1 MAWKSSTKLYP
12 RIGLVIERDVWA
24 YSCFRR
30 RSHRRTVVRFE
41 RPWIVKQMVKW
52 QERDRRYYEP
62 KKAPV
67 VPIEYAALYKQL
79 QSAIRTAQ
87 RYNDQPGAERSYPS
101 RGL

>member
-1 MAWKSSTKLYP
+1 MTWKSSTKLYP

-24 YSCFRR
+24 YSRFRR
-30 RSHRRTVVRFE
+30 QSHRRTVVRFE

-79 QSAIRTAQ
+79 QSVIRS
-87 RYNDQPGAERSYPS
+87 AERQDTE